1 MWKQLGVGLVAVLLV
16 AGLLSAADNSWR
28 FPVPTLG
35 GLVAGDLIY
44 ARDRNNLGNIS
55 AVAAGQVLTSA
66 GTSTIPA
73 WSANPTVT
81 GYVGVTSRT
90 PVPTQVSST
99 VLLFA
104 SAMSGKTVLF
114 AMLPGGS
121 IRALATQP

>member
-1 MWKQLGVGLVAVLLV
+1 MWKQLAVGLTAVLLV

-28 FPVPTLG
+28 F
-35 GLVAGDLIY
+35 
-44 ARDRNNLGNIS
+44 
-55 AVAAGQVLTSA
+55 
-66 GTSTIPA
+66 
-73 WSANPTVT
+73 
-81 GYVGVTSRT
+81 